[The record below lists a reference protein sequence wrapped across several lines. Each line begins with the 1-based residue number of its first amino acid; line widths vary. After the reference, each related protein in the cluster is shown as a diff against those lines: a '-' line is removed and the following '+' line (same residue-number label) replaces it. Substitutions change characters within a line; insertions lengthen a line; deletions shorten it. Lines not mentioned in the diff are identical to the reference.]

1 MTALY
6 TLVVWLV
13 VAAHFA
19 FLIYLPSGGFLALRW
34 RRSIWLHVPIVL
46 WGIGSVALH
55 FWCPLTALEQW
66 ARPRAGLPPL
76 GSAGFI
82 DHYITGVMY
91 PSGATGYAQAAAFAA
106 VLASWIAYAVTAR
119 RSARTRPALG
129 SPADPVDLHTCTD
142 GQSRRAD
149 ARPAR

>member
-1 MTALY
+1 MKALY
-6 TLVVWLV
+6 TALVWVV

-34 RRSIWLHVPIVL
+34 RRSIWLHAAVVL

-66 ARPRAGLPPL
+66 ARPRAGMPSL

-91 PSGATGYAQAAAFAA
+91 PSGGTGYAQAAAFAA
-106 VLASWIAYAVTAR
+106 VLVSWVLYVRLRILA
-119 RSARTRPALG
+119 RPAVG
-129 SPADPVDLHTCTD
+129 PPAHPVDLDAGAD
-142 GQSRRAD
+142 GKSRRAD
-149 ARPAR
+149 ARSAG

>member
-1 MTALY
+1 MSVLYTAL
-6 TLVVWLV
+6 LALV

-34 RRSIWLHVPIVL
+34 RRTIWLHVPVVL
-46 WGIGSVALH
+46 WGVGSVVLH

-66 ARPRAGLPPL
+66 TRASAGLPPL

-91 PSGATGYAQAAAFAA
+91 PSGATGYAQAAAFTA
-106 VLASWIAYAVTAR
+106 VLVSWIAYALTAR
-119 RSARTRPALG
+119 RARSAGTAHSDHGWLRA
-129 SPADPVDLHTCTD
+129 
-142 GQSRRAD
+142 QSG
-149 ARPAR
+149 

>member
-6 TLVVWLV
+6 TALVWLV

-34 RRSIWLHVPIVL
+34 RRSIWLHVPVVL

-66 ARPRAGLPPL
+66 SRPRAGMPPL

-91 PSGATGYAQAAAFAA
+91 PSGGTGYAQVAAFLA
-106 VLASWIAYAVTAR
+106 VLVSWTAYAVTAR
-119 RSARTRPALG
+119 RSGHARPAVG
-129 SPADPVDLHTCTD
+129 APADPVDLNPGAH
-142 GQSRRAD
+142 GQPRGAD

>member
-91 PSGATGYAQAAAFAA
+91 PSGATGWAQAAAFAA

-119 RSARTRPALG
+119 RSAHTRPALG
-129 SPADPVDLHTCTD
+129 SPADPVDLHTRTD